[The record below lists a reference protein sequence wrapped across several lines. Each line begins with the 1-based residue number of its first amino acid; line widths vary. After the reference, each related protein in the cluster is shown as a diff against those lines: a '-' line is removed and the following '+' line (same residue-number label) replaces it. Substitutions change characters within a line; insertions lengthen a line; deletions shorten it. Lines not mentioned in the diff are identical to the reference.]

1 MKRVFISVIAII
13 LLVACTSN
21 RDKALNE
28 IKEYESSIDIQNTKV
43 VLEVGENLIRL
54 YTQFA
59 KDFPADSLAPMYLMK
74 SADVAANINRS
85 DLSIKYLDMVI
96 SQYPNYSKL
105 PECYFFKGFV
115 YETVIGDT
123 EKAKEVYSAFLDKY
137 PSHHMASNAKM
148 IIENLSLSEEDL
160 LNMIISKNKDN

>member
-85 DLSIKYLDMVI
+85 DLSIKYLD
-96 SQYPNYSKL
+96 
-105 PECYFFKGFV
+105 
-115 YETVIGDT
+115 
-123 EKAKEVYSAFLDKY
+123 
-137 PSHHMASNAKM
+137 
-148 IIENLSLSEEDL
+148 
-160 LNMIISKNKDN
+160 